1 MPDDFDDKMKEI
13 LKKEAEEKTAKLDE
27 KKGKETIDRKIASKG
42 NGKKKG

>member
-13 LKKEAEEKTAKLDE
+13 LKKEAEEKTKSLDE
-27 KKGKETIDRKIASKG
+27 KAAKEKIDRKIASKG